1 MKNSLARV
9 PAFLV
14 KPWPVLFRPTV
25 MGGCSWQ
32 ERRSWRSGRFVVW
45 DGRKLGDWKSTGGHG
60 GAQLTGRS
68 VDCRYTKENRDL
80 ILNSRSIQP
89 GSRPSGPR
97 LLDPPKVWLNS
108 SLYHLQKS
116 RGDLEP
122 HDESSD
128 VFGSGFSVG
137 VAQAWEDAFG
147 DSVVEGVRKVVLRVS
162 IALGKDGGAFPVM
175 RRFAKL
181 GLGGAQGPGSQW
193 VSWLHVDDW
202 VGIARFLMAREDLS
216 GPVNLAAPN
225 PVTNAE
231 FMKGMRR
238 RFAPLGIG
246 LPAPSFAVHLGAVFM
261 RTAPELVLKSRKVV
275 SSVLASGYRFKY
287 PELPGLGN
295 TRSEGLL
302 CSSVEA
308 ANRTV
313 WGFGR
318 FGSKNRA

>member
-1 MKNSLARV
+1 MKKAVLAGGSGFLGQALARSLSADGYDV
-9 PAFLV
+9 V
-14 KPWPVLFRPTV
+14 VL
-25 MGGCSWQ
+25 G
-32 ERRSWRSGRFVVW
+32 RSAASRDASGRFVVW
-45 DGRKLGDWKSTGGHG
+45 DGRKLGDWKSELE
-60 GAQLTGRS
+60 GAEALFNLTGRS

-80 ILNSRSIQP
+80 ILNSRIDSTRVLGQAVQ
-89 GSRPSGPR
+89 GCA
-97 LLDPPKVWLNS
+97 DPPKVWLNS
-108 SLYHLQKS
+108 STATIYKDR

-128 VFGSGFSVG
+128 DFGSGFSVG
-137 VAQAWEDAFG
+137 VAQAWEEAFE

-225 PVTNAE
+225 PVTNSE

-275 SSVLASGYRFKY
+275 SSVLAESGYRFKY
-287 PELPGLGN
+287 PELAGALE
-295 TRSEGLL
+295 SL
-302 CSSVEA
+302 SV
-308 ANRTV
+308 
-313 WGFGR
+313 
-318 FGSKNRA
+318 

>member
-1 MKNSLARV
+1 MKKAVLAGGSGFLGQALARSLSADGYDV
-9 PAFLV
+9 V
-14 KPWPVLFRPTV
+14 VL
-25 MGGCSWQ
+25 G
-32 ERRSWRSGRFVVW
+32 RSAASRDASGRFVVW
-45 DGRKLGDWKSTGGHG
+45 DGRKLGDWKSELE
-60 GAQLTGRS
+60 GAEALFNLTGRS

-80 ILNSRSIQP
+80 ILNSRIDSTRVLGQAVQ
-89 GSRPSGPR
+89 GCA
-97 LLDPPKVWLNS
+97 DPPKVWLNS
-108 SLYHLQKS
+108 STATIYKDR

-128 VFGSGFSVG
+128 DFGSGFSVG
-137 VAQAWEDAFG
+137 VAQAWEEAFE

-193 VSWLHVDDW
+193 MSWLHIDDW
-202 VGIARFLMAREDLS
+202 VGVARFLMAREDLS

-225 PVTNAE
+225 PVTNSE

-246 LPAPSFAVHLGAVFM
+246 LPAPSFAVCLGAVFM

-275 SSVLASGYRFKY
+275 SSVLAESGYRFKY
-287 PELPGLGN
+287 PELAGALE
-295 TRSEGLL
+295 SL
-302 CSSVEA
+302 SV
-308 ANRTV
+308 
-313 WGFGR
+313 
-318 FGSKNRA
+318 

>member
-1 MKNSLARV
+1 MKKAVLAGGSGFLGQALARSLSADGYDV
-9 PAFLV
+9 V
-14 KPWPVLFRPTV
+14 VL
-25 MGGCSWQ
+25 G
-32 ERRSWRSGRFVVW
+32 RSAASRDASGRFVVW
-45 DGRKLGDWKSTGGHG
+45 DGRKLGDWKSELE
-60 GAQLTGRS
+60 GAEALFNLTGRS

-80 ILNSRSIQP
+80 ILNSRIDSTRVLGQAVQ
-89 GSRPSGPR
+89 GCA
-97 LLDPPKVWLNS
+97 DPPKVWLNS
-108 SLYHLQKS
+108 STATIYKDR

-128 VFGSGFSVG
+128 DFGSGFSVG
-137 VAQAWEDAFG
+137 VAQAWEEAFE

-193 VSWLHVDDW
+193 MSWLHIDDW
-202 VGIARFLMAREDLS
+202 VGVARFLMAREDLS

-246 LPAPSFAVHLGAVFM
+246 LPAPSFAVCLGAVFM

-275 SSVLASGYRFKY
+275 SSVLAESGYRFKY
-287 PELPGLGN
+287 PELAGALE
-295 TRSEGLL
+295 SL
-302 CSSVEA
+302 SV
-308 ANRTV
+308 
-313 WGFGR
+313 
-318 FGSKNRA
+318 

>member
-1 MKNSLARV
+1 MKKVVLAGGSGFLGQALARSLSADGHEV
-9 PAFLV
+9 V
-14 KPWPVLFRPTV
+14 VL
-25 MGGCSWQ
+25 G
-32 ERRSWRSGRFVVW
+32 RSVAPRGASGRFVAW
-45 DGRKLGDWKSTGGHG
+45 DGRKLGDWKSELE
-60 GAQLTGRS
+60 GAEALFNLTGRS

-80 ILNSRSIQP
+80 ILNSRTATIYKD
-89 GSRPSGPR
+89 R
-97 LLDPPKVWLNS
+97 
-108 SLYHLQKS
+108 

-128 VFGSGFSVG
+128 VFGTGFSVG

-225 PVTNAE
+225 PVTNSE

-238 RFAPLGIG
+238 HFAPLGIG

-275 SSVLASGYRFKY
+275 SSVLAGSGYRFKY
-287 PELPGLGN
+287 PELAGALE
-295 TRSEGLL
+295 SL
-302 CSSVEA
+302 SV
-308 ANRTV
+308 
-313 WGFGR
+313 
-318 FGSKNRA
+318 

>member
-1 MKNSLARV
+1 MKKAVLAGGSGFLGQALARSLSADGYDV
-9 PAFLV
+9 V
-14 KPWPVLFRPTV
+14 VL
-25 MGGCSWQ
+25 G
-32 ERRSWRSGRFVVW
+32 RSAASRDASGRFVVW
-45 DGRKLGDWKSTGGHG
+45 DGRKLGDWKSELE
-60 GAQLTGRS
+60 GAEALFNLTGRS

-80 ILNSRSIQP
+80 ILNSRIDSTRVLGQAVQ
-89 GSRPSGPR
+89 GCA
-97 LLDPPKVWLNS
+97 DPPKVWLNS
-108 SLYHLQKS
+108 STATIYKDR

-122 HDESSD
+122 HDESSND
-128 VFGSGFSVG
+128 FGSGFSVG
-137 VAQAWEDAFG
+137 VAQAWEEAFE

-202 VGIARFLMAREDLS
+202 VGVARFLMAREDLS

-225 PVTNAE
+225 PVTNSE

-246 LPAPSFAVHLGAVFM
+246 LPAPSFAVCLGAVFM

-275 SSVLASGYRFKY
+275 SSVLAESGYRFKY
-287 PELPGLGN
+287 PELAGALE
-295 TRSEGLL
+295 SL
-302 CSSVEA
+302 SV
-308 ANRTV
+308 
-313 WGFGR
+313 
-318 FGSKNRA
+318 